1 MQHYLYR
8 MSLIVYLTSSN
19 TLLHLLP
26 LHLSLLHL
34 LPLLHLHFILYIRK
48 IEIPHF
54 YTIQYKIVNSKIYL
68 SYTLNHIVQTH
79 NYLRNYEKYVYSTF
93 NKCLVYKYCFF
104 LIIIIIKCLVYIYC
118 CINCFWF

>member
-19 TLLHLLP
+19 TYSPYYTSSPLHLLHLP
-26 LHLSLLHL
+26 
-34 LPLLHLHFILYIRK
+34 LHFILYIRK

-79 NYLRNYEKYVYSTF
+79 NYVRNYEKYVYSTF